1 MEQNSTKDG
10 CKESAKCIEILHL
23 LLDNEASPEEEQYL
37 REHIDF
43 CLPCLKSYEL
53 ETEIRNLLRTRI
65 DKRNTPA
72 DLLAAIKSKV
82 TVSMTTGG

>member
-1 MEQNSTKDG
+1 MEQNSTNDG

-23 LLDNEASPEEEQYL
+23 LLDNEASPDEEQYL
-37 REHIDF
+37 REHLDL
-43 CLPCLKSYEL
+43 CLPCLKNYQL

-72 DLLAAIKSKV
+72 GLLAAIKSKV
-82 TVSMTTGG
+82 TVSLTAGG